1 MGTQAG
7 QDDPTMAWA
16 WHGAWVW
23 NMGMESVSDA
33 FTKCI
38 LLLVF
43 TYAPGWRARFAWP
56 STVGVFAD
64 HGTQIAVC
72 SLQFMKSGKLMF
84 LVVRVR
90 V

>member
-1 MGTQAG
+1 
-7 QDDPTMAWA
+7 
-16 WHGAWVW
+16 
-23 NMGMESVSDA
+23 MESMVVHSQ
-33 FTKCI
+33 KCI

-43 TYAPGWRARFAWP
+43 TYAPGWRARFAGP
-56 STVGVFAD
+56 STIGVFAV